1 MPIAFVFELSQGATI
16 TRNAEQENAMS
27 LLMPMW
33 QRLLITLVAMLIVSF
48 VIGYL
53 WQAIFLIPLPSY
65 LAGVIGGLTAL
76 PVWEFLK
83 RIRPG

>member
-1 MPIAFVFELSQGATI
+1 
-16 TRNAEQENAMS
+16 MS

-76 PVWEFLK
+76 PVWSF
-83 RIRPG
+83 